1 MFQLQLYR
9 QETIKNYYNF
19 LAKDLKDQFTGMNIK
34 QKVRIKMRQ
43 MNINIFS
50 NQILL
55 ESTNYL
61 FLFIQI
67 KITILA
73 YLKLEDITYQ
83 KVVLI
88 AIMSSS
94 M

>member
-55 ESTNYL
+55 ESTDYL

-73 YLKLEDITYQ
+73 YLNSKTLLT
-83 KVVLI
+83 KR
-88 AIMSSS
+88 
-94 M
+94 

>member
-55 ESTNYL
+55 ESTDYL